1 MVLLP
6 AAAVLTLPAYQCLV
20 RVECLEQSQSRQAAR
35 AAHLAWW
42 FRHGR
47 SQLGRSAGPLRFVAQ
62 LGLGSAIER
71 EVCGRNWMQGQV
83 PMARMSA
90 VRLVSARVMLLR
102 VTAVPV
108 EATWGVPARM
118 TARVVKAVRAIL
130 TRTSAAPTLV
140 PPGVSPSRVG
150 RPAQVKALPSVCR
163 AGP

>member
-1 MVLLP
+1 MVLIP
-6 AAAVLTLPAYQCLV
+6 AAVLTPPAYQCLV
-20 RVECLEQSQSRQAAR
+20 WVESLGQAQSRQAAR

-47 SQLGRSAGPLRFVAQ
+47 SQSGRSAGPPRFVAQ

-71 EVCGRNWMQGQV
+71 EVCRRNWMQGQV

-90 VRLVSARVMLLR
+90 VRLVSARVLLLR

-108 EATWGVPARM
+108 EAPWGVLARM
-118 TARVVKAVRAIL
+118 TARVVKGVRAIL

-140 PPGVSPSRVG
+140 LPGVSPFRVG
-150 RPAQVKALPSVCR
+150 RPAQVKALPSACR